1 MGETRNSKSQFNWKV
16 TWEEIIWNTHA
27 QNIIDLR
34 ERDGKDVNGSQ
45 QAKGIAP
52 LQASVTKFRL
62 HKDRALF
69 NYLGNY

>member
-1 MGETRNSKSQFNWKV
+1 MGRNHLKHSCTDYYK
-16 TWEEIIWNTHA
+16 
-27 QNIIDLR
+27 DLR
-34 ERDGKDVNGSQ
+34 ERDGKYVNGSH

-52 LQASVTKFRL
+52 LQVSVTKFRL